1 MEITESS
8 HPHATVLA
16 LHGRLDGH
24 TSLVVTAHLDS
35 ILAKGPGQL
44 IFDLS
49 GLEYV
54 SSAGLRVFLTAAKKC
69 QTIGGVAIFAALPPA
84 ILDVFEL
91 SGFLAVL
98 QVRSTVAEAL
108 GQP

>member
-1 MEITESS
+1 MEITESF

-24 TSLVVTAHLDS
+24 TSPVVTAHLDS
-35 ILAKGPGQL
+35 ILTKRPGQL

-69 QTIGGVAIFAALPPA
+69 QTIGEVAIFAGLLPA
-84 ILDVFEL
+84 IEDVFEL

-98 QVRSTVAEAL
+98 QIRATVAEAL
-108 GQP
+108 GQS